1 MANYMIGYDL
11 CKPGQNYEKLFEA
24 IKNLGS
30 WWHCLDSTWIVV
42 SQKTVTQIR
51 DILQKHIDTNDRL
64 LVAKLSDEAA
74 WYNFSEECSNW
85 LKNKL

>member
-1 MANYMIGYDL
+1 MVKIKRRDVRDPAS
-11 CKPGQNYEKLFEA
+11 LFAPVPQVERG
-24 IKNLGS
+24 NGCYPYS
-30 WWHCLDSTWIVV
+30 S
-42 SQKTVTQIR
+42 R
-51 DILQKHIDTNDRL
+51 FERL